1 MAHEIMIAQYLG
13 LAMSTERAL
22 ADAFV
27 LVGIRHATEPEMRN
41 AARLHSNWC
50 NGHLDVLG
58 HAAARYGAEG
68 TRQGERLRWGLFRGR
83 RLGGFGLL
91 RDLHD
96 LFTLATSVHAC
107 WMVLLQAAREVRDA
121 HLEKACRACE
131 AETRRQISWLETKL
145 RQAAPQALTVPVC
158 PARQLSAS
166 IPTLSQLGALADLV
180 PGSAV
185 RAALPLAP
193 VAVVG
198 LVAVLALMLT
208 RAAPR
213 VDQGR

>member
-1 MAHEIMIAQYLG
+1 MAHEIMIARYLG

-27 LVGIRHATEPEMRN
+27 LVGVRHATAPEMRN

-50 NGHLDVLG
+50 NGHLDVLR
-58 HAAARYGAEG
+58 HAAERYGAER
-68 TRQGERLRWGLFRGR
+68 TRQGERLRRALFRGR

-96 LFTLATSVHAC
+96 LLTLATSVHAC
-107 WMVLLQAAREVRDA
+107 WTALLQAAREARDA

-145 RQAAPQALTVPVC
+145 RQAAPQALTVPVSI
-158 PARQLSAS
+158 ARRLGAS
-166 IPTLSQLGALADLV
+166 IPTLPQLGALADLV

-198 LVAVLALMLT
+198 LVSVLALVLT
-208 RAAPR
+208 RISPR
-213 VDQGR
+213 VNQAG